1 MRSGSHRGEIPPR
14 CAPLLKMK
22 TLLEN
27 LVNGNLTDAK
37 KQATRYDLF
46 AIAKYAAEHLGCS
59 RNKAIMA
66 AAYLKGRATFQAYC
80 DAI

>member
-1 MRSGSHRGEIPPR
+1 MN
-14 CAPLLKMK
+14 

-27 LVNGNLTDAK
+27 LLNGNLKDAK
-37 KQATRYDLF
+37 EQAKRFELF
-46 AIAKYAAEHLGCS
+46 KIAGAAMELGYS

-80 DAI
+80 DAV

>member
-1 MRSGSHRGEIPPR
+1 MN
-14 CAPLLKMK
+14 

-27 LVNGNLTDAK
+27 LLNGNLKDAK
-37 KQATRYDLF
+37 EQAKRFELF
-46 AIAKYAAEHLGCS
+46 KIAGAAMTLGYS

-80 DAI
+80 DAV